1 MRKQRMLNNGTAKHL
16 TPEVEL
22 ALREW
27 LDQALEEKLPEL
39 EAEVAKKISETDE
52 GAGHWIFPPS
62 IRNPR
67 KSFNPLAGP

>member
-1 MRKQRMLNNGTAKHL
+1 MLNHGTARHL

-39 EAEVAKKISETDE
+39 EAEVAKKMCETDE
-52 GAGHWIFPPS
+52 GAGHWNLRLSS

-67 KSFNPLAGP
+67 NSFNPLAGP